1 MEQRYTS
8 VDHAAQLLSRS
19 LHVERRDRDGRAQRD
34 ALAAHY
40 GILSSDLAGISPG
53 ALELMTLRVR
63 AERLDEKAQI
73 AEELREAL
81 IPWLFRIGVEVRD
94 VAELLADKPV
104 VDRLVMCVAELDDC
118 ESYIR
123 QLVFVPTV
131 QAPESES
138 ADAAQTTENP
148 V

>member
-1 MEQRYTS
+1 
-8 VDHAAQLLSRS
+8 
-19 LHVERRDRDGRAQRD
+19 
-34 ALAAHY
+34 
-40 GILSSDLAGISPG
+40 
-53 ALELMTLRVR
+53 MTLRVR